1 MTTTMTRTRPRG
13 GCSMKTP
20 RPVDRE
26 IARLREIVTNSSDAM
41 IFGGG
46 EITPDEALLD
56 ICAEALHLFSEAR
69 KIRAEAELAYVDLD
83 KMDWQSR
90 QDSPA
95 DRKWRQLNDDA
106 YEATL
111 KAKPLLRRLAKLRAI
126 TAAGIYAK
134 ALVVQASVTGAAGLA
149 KSMAEDFIANK
160 ELRASIWPAERE
172 DALSR

>member
-1 MTTTMTRTRPRG
+1 
-13 GCSMKTP
+13 MKTP
-20 RPVDRE
+20 RPANPE

-69 KIRAEAELAYVDLD
+69 KIRAQAELAYAEIED
-83 KMDWQSR
+83 MHWQSR
-90 QDSPA
+90 QGSPA

-111 KAKPLLRRLAKLRAI
+111 KAKPLLRRLAKLHAK

-160 ELRASIWPAERE
+160 ELRASIWPAGRE